1 MSKLCFRYT
10 PHLVYLFMADNKEQ
24 SEKKEQSVYKFG
36 QKELDLNKYIHN
48 LGTNLQSYMDR

>member
-24 SEKKEQSVYKFG
+24 SEKREQSVYKFG

-48 LGTNLQSYMDR
+48 LI